1 MTRFLKPTEK
11 RILEYAAQA
20 KLNKKEERN
29 LRLELACKDGDPSA
43 SRMVRDGGRIQLVAS
58 WIFSSLLP

>member
-11 RILEYAAQA
+11 RILEYVAQT
-20 KLNKKEERN
+20 KLNKKEERK

-43 SRMVRDGGRIQLVAS
+43 TRMVKDGGKIRLVGP